1 MNDLIFLGSLGFI
14 LAHFLGWGFKHL
26 PAERWQMLAVIPL
39 RKNGDQSWRGS
50 NLTYYG
56 FFVATSQLISMTLL
70 LILLGAMGLSIPGT
84 MLAILIVLSCCIPA
98 ARLMAML
105 VEKKRHT
112 FTIGGASFVGI
123 LLAPWAIQLSNT
135 ILAPTHPEL
144 PLIPVLA
151 AMAIA
156 YTLGEGL
163 GRLGCI
169 SYGCCYGKPLK
180 DCNKTLQWL
189 FSRYSFIFY
198 GSTKKVV
205 YEGHMAGEKLIPI
218 QAITCML
225 YTAGALIGSYLFL
238 IGLFTPTL
246 IFTIAL
252 TQLWR
257 ILSETM
263 RADFRGFSN
272 ISAYQKM
279 GIMSVLYI
287 LGVIFFLHAAPYA
300 NPEILDGIGVLW
312 SPSVIL
318 GLQLLWLVFFFSF
331 GHSTVTSSTISFKLI
346 KEKYLSHLLHDD
358 IESFLVYTFLTR

>member
-1 MNDLIFLGSLGFI
+1 MNDLLFLVGLGFI

-26 PAERWQMLAVIPL
+26 PAERWQMLAVVPL
-39 RKNGDQSWRGS
+39 RKAGDDHWLGS

-56 FFVATSQLISMTLL
+56 FFVATSQLLSMTLL

-84 MLAILIVLSCCIPA
+84 MLAILIVLTCCIPA

-123 LLAPWAIQLSNT
+123 LIAPWSIQLSNT
-135 ILAPTHPEL
+135 ILGSTHSEL
-144 PLIPVLA
+144 PLMPVLS

-180 DCNKTLQWL
+180 DSNKILQWL
-189 FSRYSFIFY
+189 FSRFSFIFY

-205 YEGHMAGEKLIPI
+205 YEGQMAGEKLIPI
-218 QAITCML
+218 QAITCVL
-225 YTAGALIGSYLFL
+225 YTSGALIGSYLFL
-238 IGLFTPTL
+238 IGLFTSAL

-257 ILSETM
+257 ILSETF
-263 RADFRGFSN
+263 RADFRGFGN
-272 ISAYQKM
+272 ISVYQKM
-279 GIMSVLYI
+279 GMISVLYI
-287 LGVIFFLHAAPYA
+287 LGVINFVHAAPYA

-312 SPSVIL
+312 NPSVIL
-318 GLQLLWLVFFFSF
+318 SLQILWLVFFFTF
-331 GHSTVTSSTISFKLI
+331 GRSTVTSSIISFELI
-346 KEKYLSHLLHDD
+346 KKN
-358 IESFLVYTFLTR
+358 I

>member
-1 MNDLIFLGSLGFI
+1 MNDLLFLSGLGFI

-26 PAERWQMLAVIPL
+26 PGERWQMLAVVPV
-39 RKNGDQSWRGS
+39 RKGGDNHWTGS

-56 FFVATSQLISMTLL
+56 FFIATSQLISLTLL
-70 LILLGAMGLSIPGT
+70 LILLGAMGLSIPST
-84 MLAILIVLSCCIPA
+84 MLAILLVLACCIPA

-112 FTIGGASFVGI
+112 FTIGGASFIGI
-123 LLAPWAIQLSNT
+123 LLAPWSIQLTNT
-135 ILAPTHPEL
+135 MLDSIEFQL

-180 DCNKTLQWL
+180 ECNKILQLL
-189 FSRYSFIFY
+189 FNRANFIFY

-205 YEGHMAGEKLIPI
+205 YEAHLAGEKLIPI
-218 QAITCML
+218 QAVTCVL
-225 YTAGALIGSYLFL
+225 YTLGALIGSYLFL
-238 IGLFTPTL
+238 IGLFTPAL

-257 ILSETM
+257 IFSETL
-263 RADFRGFSN
+263 RADFRGFGS

-279 GIMSVLYI
+279 GMVSVLYI
-287 LGVIFFLHAAPYA
+287 LGVVYFVHAAPYVD
-300 NPEILDGIGVLW
+300 PEILDGIGVLW
-312 SPSVIL
+312 NPFVIL
-318 GLQLLWLVFFFSF
+318 GLQLLWLVFFFTF
-331 GHSTVTSSTISFKLI
+331 GRSTVTTSTISFELI
-346 KEKYLSHLLHDD
+346 RKH
-358 IESFLVYTFLTR
+358 I